1 MNNINVFNNDA
12 ATNVTNIKNAFDTYV
27 TGYFGKI
34 ETDTTSSD
42 TYKYVKFYLDSSSA
56 NPDMTLA
63 VSVSTGLNDVVKL
76 TVGSSTFDISI
87 NSSGGS
93 NRVQRVIVTDNG
105 VVLQMST
112 GSGSYAHNVVI
123 CKAETGNVIVLFH
136 GNTSISSVGS
146 NYSSSS
152 GEIRVVD
159 LNNASSNYYKHNITY
174 NSSNQVVGVPFVSL
188 SGGASHNVYL
198 PITRCFASIQ
208 EAFKYQI
215 NGENYVGIG
224 YNTIV
229 IKSE

>member
-1 MNNINVFNNDA
+1 MNNIYVFNNDA
-12 ATNVTNIKNAFDTYV
+12 TTNVTNIKNAFDTYV

-34 ETDTTSSD
+34 ETDTTSSN
-42 TYKYVKFYLDSSSA
+42 TYKYVKFYLDSSSV

-63 VSVSTGLNDVVKL
+63 VNVSTNQGDFVKL
-76 TVGSSTFDISI
+76 TVGSSTFNISI

-105 VVLQMST
+105 VVLQTST
-112 GSGSYAHNVVI
+112 GSGSYANNVAV
-123 CKAETGNVIVLFH
+123 CKAETGNVIVLFY
-136 GNTSISSVGS
+136 GNTSVSAVGS
-146 NYSSSS
+146 NYSTSS
-152 GEIRVVD
+152 GDIRVVD
-159 LNNASSNYYKHNITY
+159 LNNASSNYYNHNITY
-174 NSSNQVVGVPFVSL
+174 NSSNIVVGVPFVSL

-224 YNTIV
+224 YNSII
-229 IKSE
+229 IKSN